1 MRNQRVMQFVKRIIS
16 LPILF
21 LIGCSNPSGPSESL
35 YVNVYCNLPDV
46 NNDGVYE
53 LNLNNDTWQTI
64 HMIDIEV
71 KDDYGPVSYANVNF
85 HSNLYWSLND
95 TIGYFIHRDLSDNV
109 QYVTYDTSY
118 VTGGSLHDLVPTS
131 NYGSMTGSDGMTRN
145 AIAPVQSMAN
155 ETLVLTIDVWGR
167 SQQVIETIKIKLEE

>member
-1 MRNQRVMQFVKRIIS
+1 
-16 LPILF
+16 
-21 LIGCSNPSGPSESL
+21 
-35 YVNVYCNLPDV
+35 
-46 NNDGVYE
+46 
-53 LNLNNDTWQTI
+53 
-64 HMIDIEV
+64 MIDIEV
-71 KDDYGPVSYANVNF
+71 KDNNGPVSYADVDF

-131 NYGSMTGSDGMTRN
+131 NYSSMTDSDGMTRN

-167 SQQVIETIKIKLEE
+167 NQQVIETIKIKLEE

>member
-1 MRNQRVMQFVKRIIS
+1 MRNQRVMQFVRRIIS

-71 KDDYGPVSYANVNF
+71 KDDYGPVSYADVDF
-85 HSNLYWSLND
+85 HSNLYW
-95 TIGYFIHRDLSDNV
+95 
-109 QYVTYDTSY
+109 
-118 VTGGSLHDLVPTS
+118 
-131 NYGSMTGSDGMTRN
+131 
-145 AIAPVQSMAN
+145 
-155 ETLVLTIDVWGR
+155 
-167 SQQVIETIKIKLEE
+167 